1 MRLLLLLCSLAALLC
16 CHASGQ
22 DLTAFE
28 GGGPDVIALDLSG
41 FDAECLY
48 PIAIAAPGSPRCSPV
63 DLSAF
68 DVDAVALVATTAPL
82 DLSVFDDVI
91 PAAPVEPPKPVAPPK
106 PKPSGQAVKAAPGHS
121 IEVPATVDLDYPIR
135 GEWWTHP
142 GLTREDLINHLLIA
156 EAHAGEFTRDT
167 LNRLTMAELESLHSD
182 DHEGHVKPITPSG
195 QRPVQVMQADQTEP
209 IQVAEVGRLYQWPS
223 TGRWHSTPQPGMNYY
238 DQSTGAWIIK
248 TATSAA
254 PLPQQTSVRVT
265 TPRLLPQS
273 SCPGGVCPVRRY

>member
-1 MRLLLLLCSLAALLC
+1 MRLLLLLCSLASFIC

-28 GGGPDVIALDLSG
+28 SGGPEVVALDLSG
-41 FDAECLY
+41 FDVECLY
-48 PIAIAAPGSPRCSPV
+48 PLAVAAPGATRCSPV

-106 PKPSGQAVKAAPGHS
+106 PKPSGQAVKVAPGQS
-121 IEVPATVDLDYPIR
+121 IEVPAMTDLDYPIR
-135 GEWWTHP
+135 GQWWTHP
-142 GLTREDLINHLLIA
+142 GVTREDLIEHLLIA

-195 QRPVQVMQADQTEP
+195 HRPVQVMQVDEIEP
-209 IQVAEVGRLYQWPS
+209 VQVADVGRTYFWPS
-223 TGRWHSTPQPGMNYY
+223 TRRWHATPQPGMTYY
-238 DQSTGAWIIK
+238 DQATGARIDT
-248 TATSAA
+248 TAVA
-254 PLPQQTSVRVT
+254 PAPQQTTIRIN
-265 TPRLLPQS
+265 TPRLIPQS
-273 SCPGGVCPVRRY
+273 FCPGGVCPIRRY